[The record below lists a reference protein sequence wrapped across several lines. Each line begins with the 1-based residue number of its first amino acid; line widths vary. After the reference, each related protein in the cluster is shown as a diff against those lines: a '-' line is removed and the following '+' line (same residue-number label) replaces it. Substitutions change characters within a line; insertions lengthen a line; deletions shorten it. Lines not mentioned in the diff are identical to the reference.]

1 MAGKETVKGTFGNE
15 PIELNNAA
23 TETTLTAMLKLA
35 QKDSAVL
42 AEMAK
47 KAGVDAKKVQDS
59 LDKNAQSN
67 ASSSSGSGSSGLGVL
82 GGIAKMTGGVL
93 GDLAGMAMSVV
104 GSLGSFVG
112 ALNNGTTKASELAL
126 AFKDL
131 PLGIGVFASLLSMAS
146 KQLEENVAIY
156 RGISGSGAGLVGDI
170 NFLRTSATQLGLTQQ
185 EYSQIFVNAG
195 DALVKLGGSAVAGG
209 KRLDQ
214 MNKAFIDTDQAKY
227 LLGLGY
233 SYEQLNS
240 MLPNYIKSTGDS
252 LDASKGVEKEMRRL
266 QKASAEYGEDLDF
279 VARATGQ
286 NREELQRKKQ
296 EIAQEASWQ
305 MWLLKQPAAMQTAY
319 DQLMSRQIVSGGKGL
334 VDYTKAKLM
343 GFAGGFSKEAQA
355 FGSMFGEA
363 ADMVEQQITVAQ
375 KGLTSDQRREEF
387 NKIQVKQIRS
397 MIGNIDGMDTAI
409 MAMGQQAG
417 LSGKGMEEFVSL
429 TNKWRNKEG
438 GFAKT
443 EAEMMDDLRKAH
455 AAQAVDAKD
464 AKDALASEKA
474 ARDASVAV
482 QNALNPLMV
491 QLAGI
496 TTKLINEFT
505 KILTDNMPLIKLA
518 LANVVAWFEKVFKN
532 PQAAINDIKGLFQKL
547 LAEMLDLA
555 TDSWW
560 GRRIFG
566 GKEEVENL
574 KDKAAISAG
583 KGIDKETF
591 DNLQK
596 RVLAGDKT
604 VTAEEKQMYESQAKT
619 IQEAMGALIR
629 QNDRGLGLKI
639 TDDKE
644 YMAKA
649 TAAAAEYY
657 ERANPGKKFE
667 NLNPDFKKG
676 YVDPYVEQG
685 RAEWE
690 KSQREKFASAK
701 AGKYTLDD
709 MIDAINSNGLAIP
722 KRAGGSPG
730 GGAEDWGRESLVK
743 LHGKEAVL
751 TEDQLD
757 SMKKGGNTSIELA
770 DLKVVAEG
778 IITLNKQAAIQN
790 QILTQMVD
798 NQQRMITRSMGNRLM
813 V

>member
-67 ASSSSGSGSSGLGVL
+67 ASSNSGGSGGGLGFL
-82 GGIAKMTGGVL
+82 GGVAKMAGGVL
-93 GDLAGMAMSVV
+93 GDMAGMAMSVV
-104 GSLGSFVG
+104 GSLGSFIG

-131 PLGIGVFASLLSMAS
+131 PLGIGVFAQLLSMAS

-170 NFLRTSATQLGLTQQ
+170 NYLRTSATQLGLTQQ

-195 DALVKLGGSAVAGG
+195 EAMVKLGGSAAAGG
-209 KRLDQ
+209 KRLDM
-214 MNKAFIDTDQAKY
+214 MNKAFIDTNQAKY

-252 LDASKGVEKEMRRL
+252 LDASKGVANEMRRL

-319 DQLMSRQIVSGGKGL
+319 DQLMSRQIVTGGKGL

-343 GFAGGFSKEAQA
+343 GFAGGFSKESQA
-355 FGSMFGEA
+355 FGAMFGDA

-455 AAQAVDAKD
+455 ATQAASASDAQK
-464 AKDALASEKA
+464 ALASEKA

-491 QLAGI
+491 ELSGI
-496 TTKLINEFT
+496 TIKLINEFT
-505 KILTDNMPLIKLA
+505 KILNENMPAIKNA
-518 LANVVAWFEKVFKN
+518 LAHVVNFIEGAFKDPHIIVAN
-532 PQAAINDIKGLFQKL
+532 IKGLFQKL
-547 LAEMLDLA
+547 LGEMLDLA
-555 TDSWW
+555 TNSWW
-560 GRRIFG
+560 GRKIFG
-566 GKEEVENL
+566 GKEDVENIQDRS
-574 KDKAAISAG
+574 KISFGQGISKTKYMELEAQEKAG
-583 KGIDKETF
+583 KITAENKE
-591 DNLQK
+591 
-596 RVLAGDKT
+596 VLADYRKT
-604 VTAEEKQMYESQAKT
+604 LME
-619 IQEAMGALIR
+619 
-629 QNDRGLGLKI
+629 
-639 TDDKE
+639 
-644 YMAKA
+644 
-649 TAAAAEYY
+649 AAAALARQQERGNVPLNKNSDQVKK
-657 ERANPGKKFE
+657 EAEAMARATFEAQNAGRSFDSLNDPAKNAKILEAMNRLEEQWAQGVANDRANIM
-667 NLNPDFKKG
+667 
-676 YVDPYVEQG
+676 
-685 RAEWE
+685 
-690 KSQREKFASAK
+690 S
-701 AGKYTLDD
+701 GKYTYE
-709 MIDAINSNGLAIP
+709 GLMEALQRKDYLNVE

-730 GGAEDWGRESLVK
+730 GMPEDWGRESLVK

-770 DLKVVAEG
+770 DLKIVAEG